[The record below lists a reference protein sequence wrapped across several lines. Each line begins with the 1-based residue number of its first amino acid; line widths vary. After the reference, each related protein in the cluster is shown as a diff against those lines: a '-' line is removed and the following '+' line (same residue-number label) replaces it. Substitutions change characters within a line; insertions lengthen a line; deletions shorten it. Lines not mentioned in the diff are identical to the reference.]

1 MVSISHV
8 VCCVVVVFVNCVN
21 LFPSTGSSSEQT
33 KKTKKSQYSS
43 KSAKRRD
50 RMKTS
55 TVPQSSENDI
65 LLLHTA
71 LCSLCVVGIKRK
83 EVDTLGFLL
92 SCCLMNIVIRYM
104 NIVSF
109 SST

>member
-21 LFPSTGSSSEQT
+21 LIPSTGSSFKQT
-33 KKTKKSQYSS
+33 KKAKTSHYSS

-50 RMKTS
+50 RMKTG

-71 LCSLCVVGIKRK
+71 MCSL
-83 EVDTLGFLL
+83 
-92 SCCLMNIVIRYM
+92 
-104 NIVSF
+104 
-109 SST
+109 

>member
-8 VCCVVVVFVNCVN
+8 VYCVVVLMNCVN
-21 LFPSTGSSSEQT
+21 LTPLTGSSSKQT

-50 RMKTS
+50 RMKTG

-71 LCSLCVVGIKRK
+71 VFSLCGWWALK
-83 EVDTLGFLL
+83 G
-92 SCCLMNIVIRYM
+92 S
-104 NIVSF
+104 
-109 SST
+109 

>member
-8 VCCVVVVFVNCVN
+8 VCCVVVLMNCVN
-21 LFPSTGSSSEQT
+21 LTPSTGSTSKQT

-50 RMKTS
+50 RMKTD

-65 LLLHTA
+65 PLLHTV
-71 LCSLCVVGIKRK
+71 LCSL
-83 EVDTLGFLL
+83 
-92 SCCLMNIVIRYM
+92 
-104 NIVSF
+104 
-109 SST
+109 